1 MKGYDETNIP
11 FQLIDLVTNML
22 DKRNRNNYEM
32 REHYVDRLKQVKRF
46 VDDSLREYNRKYNNR
61 R

>member
-1 MKGYDETNIP
+1 MSGYDENNIP

-22 DKRNRNNYEM
+22 DKRNRNNYEL
-32 REHYVDRLKQVKRF
+32 REQYVSRLREVKRF
-46 VDDSLREYNRKYNNR
+46 VDDSMKEYNRKYNSR